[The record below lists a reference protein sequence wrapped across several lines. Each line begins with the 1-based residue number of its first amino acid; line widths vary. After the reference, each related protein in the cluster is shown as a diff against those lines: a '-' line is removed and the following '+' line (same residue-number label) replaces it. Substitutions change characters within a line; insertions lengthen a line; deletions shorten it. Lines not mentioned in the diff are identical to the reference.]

1 MKKVLIIG
9 GTGTVGS
16 SFLQKYYDRYSFYNI
31 SRSEGNI
38 ATLKREYPKV
48 ESFIGDINQ
57 LDQLINIFEKV
68 KPDVVIHTAAIK
80 HIDLA
85 EKNPTQTVRVNVEG
99 SLNVIKASIRAKVP
113 ITVGVSTDKACSP
126 KSVYGYSKY
135 LMEKMFAEH
144 YNENTKFV
152 CTRFANVAH
161 SKGSVIPF
169 WKGLVKQNNPIK
181 LTSPEMNRL
190 MFSKEDSAELIQY
203 AIESAEVSNVPF
215 TLSKLMKNVNM
226 LDLAKAMSED
236 IEIVGLRPGEKLN
249 EALISQEEVTKTKVD
264 SDYVFI
270 YEDEQPVEFNVK
282 GEYSSL
288 TADKMNKEEL
298 KYLINL
304 G

>member
-16 SFLQKYYDRYSFYNI
+16 SFIHKYYERYNFYNV

-38 ATLKREYPKV
+38 ATLKRKYPKV
-48 ESFIGDINQ
+48 ESYIGDINQ
-57 LDQLINIFEKV
+57 LEQLINIFEKI
-68 KPDVVIHTAAIK
+68 KPDIVIHTAAIK

-85 EKNPTQTVRVNVEG
+85 EKNPTQTVKVNVEG
-99 SLNVIKASIRAKVP
+99 SLNVIKASIRANIP
-113 ITVGVSTDKACSP
+113 ITVGVSTDKACAP

-144 YNENTKFV
+144 YSENTKFI

-169 WKGLVKQNNPIK
+169 WKDLVKQGSPIK

-190 MFSKEDSAELIQY
+190 MFSKKDSAELIQY
-203 AIESAEVSNVPF
+203 AIESAELSNVPF

-226 LDLAKAMSED
+226 LDLAKVMSED
-236 IEIVGLRPGEKLN
+236 IQIVGLRPGEKLN
-249 EALISQEEVTKTKVD
+249 EALISEGEVSKTKVD
-264 SDYVFI
+264 GDYVFI
-270 YEDEQPVEFNVK
+270 YEDEQPEHFNVR

-288 TADKMNKEEL
+288 TANKMNTEEL

-304 G
+304 E

>member
-16 SFLQKYYDRYSFYNI
+16 AFLQKYYDRYSFYNV

-144 YNENTKFV
+144 YNESTKFV

-181 LTSPEMNRL
+181 LTSPDMNRL

-226 LDLAKAMSED
+226 LDLAKTMSED

-249 EALISQEEVTKTKVD
+249 EALISQDEVTKTKID

-288 TADKMNKEEL
+288 TADKMNEEEL